1 MGSITQSS
9 VLNNIQF
16 LRAFA
21 ALNVVVFDSIEAAI
35 DHKYPLYLFEFFS
48 KWRGIGVD
56 LFFIISGFIMVYI
69 QNIQNRS
76 PFDLFKNRLSHII
89 PTYWILTLVLLCLFL
104 LLPNAFRN
112 MGISITSVITSLL
125 FISGLNGDP
134 FPILYVGWSIEYET
148 LFYTL
153 FAISLFFKTINN
165 AILFT
170 TTLLLIAVLVF
181 NVNTIFFE
189 FIFGMS
195 IGWFY
200 ISTTF
205 TLKHRKLFL
214 LSAVIIFMVTIL
226 LKNIPIEHIL
236 SYGIPSGILLFASI
250 YIKQI
255 IPNFFSKLGD
265 ASYSIYLIQV
275 FTIPVCFRIFDKIN
289 IAYKSDFSIIFA
301 TIITAIFSLFFYQI
315 VEINI
320 IKIYKKYF

>member
-1 MGSITQSS
+1 MGTVTIRLT
-9 VLNNIQF
+9 NIQV

-21 ALNVVVFDSIEAAI
+21 AINVVIFHSIEAAI
-35 DHKYPLYLFEFFS
+35 NHDYPLYFFELIS
-48 KWRGIGVD
+48 KWGGIGVD
-56 LFFIISGFIMVYI
+56 LFFVISGFIMIYT

-76 PFDLFKNRLSHII
+76 PLNFYKNRLIRI
-89 PTYWILTLVLLCLFL
+89 APTYWLLTLVLMCLFL

-112 MGISITSVITSLL
+112 MDLSLSSLIPSLL

-134 FPILYVGWSIEYET
+134 LPILYVGWSIEYEM

-153 FAISLFFKTINN
+153 FAISLFFKTINK

-170 TTLLLIAVLVF
+170 TISLLIAVLVF
-181 NVNTIFFE
+181 NANTIFIE
-189 FIFGMS
+189 FIFGML

-205 TLKHRKLFL
+205 TLKYNKLFL
-214 LSAVIIFMVTIL
+214 IFAIIIFILTIL
-226 LKNIPIEHIL
+226 LKNSPIERIL
-236 SYGIPSGILLFASI
+236 IYGIPSSILLFATL
-250 YIKQI
+250 YVKQI
-255 IPNFFSKLGD
+255 APNFFSKIGD

-289 IAYKSDFSIIFA
+289 IAYKSDFSIILA
-301 TIITAIFSLFFYQI
+301 TIITTVLGLLFYQI
-315 VEINI
+315 IEMNI